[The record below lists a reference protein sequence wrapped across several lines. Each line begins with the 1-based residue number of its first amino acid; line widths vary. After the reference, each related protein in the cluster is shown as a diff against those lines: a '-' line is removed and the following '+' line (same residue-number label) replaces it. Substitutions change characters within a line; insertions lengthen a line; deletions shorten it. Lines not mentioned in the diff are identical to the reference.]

1 MLNFIFSL
9 LARTSLKLE
18 PNETELRNSKAKLYS
33 GGRFTSQYDIHS
45 SHFYINEYDATFDVK
60 TARNMLN
67 KSLNEELFYQ
77 TKYQL
82 KQEAQMQQQQ
92 QQNLGVPFKPG
103 HRKTNSLEVNN
114 ILAMG
119 KNNSL
124 GNSSSCHSNSSNG
137 SSRRKNLKMNLIDD
151 SPSYDIFLCSLN
163 RCDMRKPSL
172 ELQLKNKSM
181 HSFPL
186 DSTGSFSTSNTDDAE
201 TNSLEDVSDSL
212 RNSKLLTYSHSELVH
227 TGYISRKTV
236 LKVGKKPSVG
246 GQSL

>member
-1 MLNFIFSL
+1 M
-9 LARTSLKLE
+9 
-18 PNETELRNSKAKLYS
+18 NSKAGKLYN
-33 GGRFTSQYDIHS
+33 GRFTSQYDIHS

-60 TARNMLN
+60 SARNMLN

-82 KQEAQMQQQQ
+82 KQELANQQQQQQQ

-114 ILAMG
+114 ILVNC

-124 GNSSSCHSNSSNG
+124 GGSSSHSSNS
-137 SSRRKNLKMNLIDD
+137 SSRRKTVKMNLIDD

-163 RCDMRKPSL
+163 RLDNRKPSL
-172 ELQLKNKSM
+172 EVQLKNKSM

-186 DSTGSFSTSNTDDAE
+186 DSTGSFSTTSNTDEAE
-201 TNSLEDVSDSL
+201 TNSLEDVRDSL
-212 RNSKLLTYSHSELVH
+212 RNSRLTTYSFSELVH

-236 LKVGKKPSVG
+236 LKVGKKPSVSW
-246 GQSL
+246 QSQF